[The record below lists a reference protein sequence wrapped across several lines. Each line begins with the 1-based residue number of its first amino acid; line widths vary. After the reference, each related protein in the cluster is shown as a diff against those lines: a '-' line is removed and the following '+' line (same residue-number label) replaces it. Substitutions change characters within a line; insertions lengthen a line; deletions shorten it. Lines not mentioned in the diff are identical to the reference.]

1 MAKFYGKI
9 GFQCQQE
16 VRPGIFQPVIT
27 ERTYIGDVT
36 RQYTRFSSV
45 SDKVNDDINIS
56 NDISVIADPFAL
68 NNFSTAIYI
77 VYMGQRFRI
86 SDVEVLYPRL
96 KFSMGGVYNGPT
108 PKDAECPCGCDSS
121 SGQ

>member
-9 GFQCQQE
+9 GFQHQVE
-16 VRPGIFQPVIT
+16 KRPGIFQPVIT
-27 ERTYIGDVT
+27 ERPYIGDVT
-36 RQYTRFSSV
+36 RNYTRFNTV

-56 NDISVIADPFAL
+56 NDISIIADPFAL

-77 VYMGQRFRI
+77 VYMGQRFKI

-96 KFSMGGVYNGPT
+96 KFSIGGVYNGPVAE
-108 PKDAECPCGCDSS
+108 DAEHTCECD
-121 SGQ
+121 